1 MWPEIFRF
9 EAFGLDIPLRS
20 FGLLVAFG
28 FLAGFHLFTR
38 LARKHLAASDLDP
51 QKLSDVGWWVL
62 IGVIVGG
69 RLGFVVVN
77 ADWFLARPLEI
88 LKIWEGGLVMYGG
101 FILAALLGV
110 RKARQLG
117 MDSWRVADVGL
128 TAGFLG
134 QAIGRVGCLCVGDDF
149 GSPTDVPWAITF
161 PDPLPT
167 GSAFPAALAGI
178 PVHPTQIYMSLKA
191 LSLCLLGLWLLPR
204 KRFHGQVFLAL
215 IAGYAV
221 LRYLVEIFRYDSVAR
236 GGIFKP
242 GMRPDEVAK
251 PLDAELLISTSQLV
265 GIATLALAAFLYHRL
280 SRDPARRVTGP

>member
-9 EAFGLDIPLRS
+9 EILNFEIPLRS

-28 FLAGFHLFTR
+28 FLAGFHLFTK
-38 LARKHLAASDLDP
+38 LSPKYLSEADCNP

-77 ADWFLARPLEI
+77 AEWFASRPLEI
-88 LKIWEGGLVMYGG
+88 FKIWEGGLVMYGG
-101 FILAALLGV
+101 FILAAFFGV
-110 RKARQLG
+110 KKAKHLG
-117 MDSWRVADVGL
+117 MNSWRVADVGL

-149 GSPTDVPWAITF
+149 GAPTDIPWAITF
-161 PDPLPT
+161 PDPLPQ
-167 GSAFPAALAGI
+167 GSAFPATLAGV

-204 KRFHGQVFLAL
+204 KRFHGQVFLIL
-215 IAGYAV
+215 IAGYAA
-221 LRYLVEIFRYDSVAR
+221 LRYVVEMFRYDSVAR

-242 GMRPDEVAK
+242 GKGPQDVVNS
-251 PLDAELLISTSQLV
+251 LDAELLLSTSQIV
-265 GIATLALAAFLYHRL
+265 GIATFLIATLIYIHLARSPAHRI
-280 SRDPARRVTGP
+280 T